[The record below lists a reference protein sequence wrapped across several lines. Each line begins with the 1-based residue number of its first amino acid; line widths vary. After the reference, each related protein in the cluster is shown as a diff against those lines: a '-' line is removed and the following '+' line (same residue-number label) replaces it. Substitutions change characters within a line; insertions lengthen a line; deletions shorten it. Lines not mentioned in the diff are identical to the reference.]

1 MHLDRLDDGHDLQ
14 ETAQTTAT
22 KLRHDEPFLHALVDL
37 LDIRIPCVGHLDEL
51 AAHLLEIRQHVFAD
65 RRHRTAAPVVAVHD
79 EIGLQRCDDLIV
91 HDGVLYDD
99 ALDLRLC
106 FQKRDALFERYGGEA
121 VVTNHFAIGEDS
133 RDDRSALLGFA
144 QDIPMPLVNRI
155 GAEARVSNLFFHI
168 ILFPSSFSA
177 VFPALPRYRSPV
189 HLPPYTRAH
198 AR

>member
-14 ETAQTTAT
+14 ETAQATAA
-22 KLRHDEPFLHALVDL
+22 KLRHDESLFHALIDL
-37 LDIRIPCVGHLDEL
+37 LDIRIPCVGHLDKL
-51 AAHLLEIRQHVFAD
+51 AARFLEIRQHVFAD
-65 RRHRTAAPVVAVHD
+65 RRHRPAAPVVTVHD

-91 HDGVLYDD
+91 HDGVLHDD

-106 FQKRDALFERYGGEA
+106 FQKCDALFERYGGEA

-133 RDDRSALLGFA
+133 RDDRSALLGFT

-155 GAEARVSNLFFHI
+155 GAEARVRNLFFHI

-177 VFPALPRYRSPV
+177 AFPALPRYRSPV